1 MESLPNNI
9 FVLGPVFIPL
19 LGAIICVRLARN
31 NQAQRYAALA
41 AAVGGWL
48 CSLVVLYNNYVE
60 GTPQIYRLGN
70 WAPPFGIVLVGD
82 MLSALFAAMSL
93 TVVAGGILY
102 SVHCRDKCTSYPAF
116 MPMFLCMG
124 TGLAGAL
131 YTGDIF
137 TMFVFLE
144 LMVISSVVLVAISDN
159 RLGLEAA
166 IKYLLISA
174 MGTLFLLV
182 GIAAVYATF
191 GTLNMA
197 DMARHLEAGE
207 RPLLAQAAAV
217 MLMAAFLLKSAVFPF
232 HYWQPDFHTTAP
244 TPVHAVLSSVVVKVG
259 VYGIIRLIT
268 LLFTEEAHIMEDIL
282 IVLGIIGIFF
292 GSLGALQTY
301 DAKRL
306 LAYSTFGQI
315 GFILVGIGWGTPIAL
330 VGALVY
336 AVNHAFVKS
345 SLLMITGIVSSRTKT
360 KTATITEIG
369 GVGKKMLFT
378 SILYFLGGMALAGV
392 PPLNG
397 FISKLA
403 LVRGGID
410 AQSWIALGLVV
421 GAGMI
426 TLLYMTR
433 TWQLIFQQNP
443 TDNTVALKGPGEG
456 DSPLAPALLIGLCV
470 VLGLY
475 AAPLVDLA
483 EMTVAQLGDPWL
495 YINAVL
501 GG

>member
-1 MESLPNNI
+1 
-9 FVLGPVFIPL
+9 
-19 LGAIICVRLARN
+19 
-31 NQAQRYAALA
+31 
-41 AAVGGWL
+41 
-48 CSLVVLYNNYVE
+48 
-60 GTPQIYRLGN
+60 
-70 WAPPFGIVLVGD
+70 
-82 MLSALFAAMSL
+82 
-93 TVVAGGILY
+93 
-102 SVHCRDKCTSYPAF
+102 
-116 MPMFLCMG
+116 
-124 TGLAGAL
+124 
-131 YTGDIF
+131 
-137 TMFVFLE
+137 
-144 LMVISSVVLVAISDN
+144 
-159 RLGLEAA
+159 
-166 IKYLLISA
+166 
-174 MGTLFLLV
+174 
-182 GIAAVYATF
+182 
-191 GTLNMA
+191 
-197 DMARHLEAGE
+197 
-207 RPLLAQAAAV
+207 
-217 MLMAAFLLKSAVFPF
+217 
-232 HYWQPDFHTTAP
+232 
-244 TPVHAVLSSVVVKVG
+244 VKVG

-268 LLFTEEAHIMEDIL
+268 LLFTEEAPIMEDIL